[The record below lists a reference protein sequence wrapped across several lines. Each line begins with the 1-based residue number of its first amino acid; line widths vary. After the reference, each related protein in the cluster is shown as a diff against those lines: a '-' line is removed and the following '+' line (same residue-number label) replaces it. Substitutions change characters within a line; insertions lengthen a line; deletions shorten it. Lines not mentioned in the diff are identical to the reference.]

1 MRIITTH
8 LNAEA
13 LEPDEAQLTA
23 FSAWLFPEIEDAV
36 SARYPQDV
44 RWREALRQYDAIPLK
59 PVRNI
64 PIENAPNIEIPVGAT
79 LTESVYAQVLDLI
92 FNIQPVVTVR
102 PVGAEDHPERKAMAT
117 ALQQHVN
124 WGAANEWNLRAA
136 AEEAILDDVKLGTG
150 VLYSPFTESVRKG
163 RNQKVVQRGPRIM
176 VIPVEDFFIPGG
188 AYGDLQEA
196 RWCAHRKYYSE
207 GELIDEATANEWD
220 ITDAQPLGAV
230 GWVRTRREMLGRTW
244 RSNLITSE
252 LYEVWR
258 VHCYFDIDGDGIDE
272 DLLVHA
278 NRSNRKILKIEYNLY
293 DKRPY
298 NAMRFQIRGHLFY
311 GIGVMDMTSQYQQE
325 ASDVHSYALT
335 NALLANC
342 RLYKTTDA
350 SIGESQRV
358 WPGKV
363 ITLTDIEA
371 FHEMKMS
378 DIYPSMIMMQGFP
391 IQLAQTRV
399 GLNDVS
405 QPAGHAMPRT
415 PGITAI
421 SLLNQANK
429 RFTPAF
435 DAVRLCVAGAV
446 AQCLYRESERL
457 LAGDKELEDH
467 IIKVHGPTRGRHVID
482 ALKDADFDLAYAVE
496 ITASSSTINRD
507 VERQNSLLLVN
518 ILGQYYQRVL
528 ELVAIA
534 SNPQTPEPVR
544 DAARKIASAAGEI
557 VQRTLTTFDQVRDPS
572 DFIVDVNAEL
582 DKAADVGQQGMQSL
596 MQMFA
601 PMMGAGAN
609 GHEQG
614 GVSVG

>member
-1 MRIITTH
+1 MRIVTTR
-8 LNAEA
+8 LSAEP
-13 LEPDEAQLTA
+13 LELDEAQLIA
-23 FSAWLFPEIEDAV
+23 FGAWLFPEIEDAV

-44 RWREALRQYDAIPLK
+44 RWREALRQYDAVPLK

-64 PIENAPNIEIPVGAT
+64 PIENAPNIEVPVGAT

-150 VLYSPFTESVRKG
+150 VLYTPFVESIRKG

-176 VIPVEDFFIPGG
+176 VVPVEDFFVPGG
-188 AYGDLQEA
+188 AYGDLQET
-196 RWCAHRKYYSE
+196 RWAAVRKYYTE
-207 GELIDEATANEWD
+207 GELVDEATANEWD
-220 ITDAQPLGAV
+220 IKDCQPLGAV

-258 VHCYFDIDGDGIDE
+258 IHCYFDIDNDGIDE
-272 DLLVHA
+272 DLLVVA
-278 NRSNRKILKIEYNLY
+278 NRSNQKILKIEYNLY
-293 DKRPY
+293 DKRPF
-298 NAMRFQIRGHLFY
+298 NAMRFQLRGHLFY
-311 GIGVMDMTSQYQQE
+311 GIGVMDMTGQYQQE

-350 SIGESQRV
+350 SVGETQHV
-358 WPGKV
+358 WPSKV
-363 ITLTDIEA
+363 VTLNDIDA
-371 FHEMKMS
+371 FQEMRMS
-378 DIYPSMIMMQGFP
+378 DIYPSMLMMQGFP

-405 QPAGHAMPRT
+405 QPNRSAMPRT

-435 DAVRLCVAGAV
+435 DGVRLCVAGAV
-446 AQCLYRESERL
+446 TQCLYREQERL

-467 IIKVHGPTRGRHVID
+467 IVKIHGPQRGQFVIQ
-482 ALKDADFDLAYAVE
+482 ALKDRDFDLAYAVE
-496 ITASSSTINRD
+496 LTASSSTINRD

-544 DAARKIASAAGEI
+544 DAARKVASAAGEI
-557 VQRTLTTFDQVRDPS
+557 VQRTLATFDQVRDPS
-572 DFIVDVNAEL
+572 DFIVDVNEEL
-582 DKAADVGQQGMQSL
+582 DKAAQPNQQGMAMLQQL
-596 MQMFA
+596 LGGLGGGGN
-601 PMMGAGAN
+601 GA
-609 GHEQG
+609 QPG
-614 GVSVG
+614 GVTVG